1 MKHVKMNVST
11 QTDYQNLRKKLV
23 TNKMYILRK
32 NRFKIDILCKIAFW
46 NLQKWLNKII
56 YFNFL
61 RNVHYLRK

>member
-1 MKHVKMNVST
+1 MKHVKVNVST

-23 TNKMYILRK
+23 TNKKYILIKSRL
-32 NRFKIDILCKIAFW
+32 KIDKIASW

-61 RNVHYLRK
+61 RNINYPQK